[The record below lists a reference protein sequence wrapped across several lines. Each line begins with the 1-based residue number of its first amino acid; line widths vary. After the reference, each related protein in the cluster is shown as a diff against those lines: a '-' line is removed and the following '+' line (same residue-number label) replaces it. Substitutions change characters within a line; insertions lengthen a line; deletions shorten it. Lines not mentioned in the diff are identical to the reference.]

1 MVSKEKRR
9 GPGVSLRVGAAV
21 ITASQ
26 EGQPCRGI
34 SEAAANTASGE
45 GKPRAYLKGRTTLI
59 MTRKTRCFSEGRN
72 QHFIRGETTRAS
84 LEGSDHTATEEG
96 QPGVT

>member
-1 MVSKEKRR
+1 MSLLHHKRDNHA
-9 GPGVSLRVGAAV
+9 GASLR
-21 ITASQ
+21 
-26 EGQPCRGI
+26 
-34 SEAAANTASGE
+34 AAANTASGE

-72 QHFIRGETTRAS
+72 QGRNQHFIRGETTRAS

>member
-1 MVSKEKRR
+1 MSLLHHKRDNHA
-9 GPGVSLRVGAAV
+9 GASLR
-21 ITASQ
+21 
-26 EGQPCRGI
+26 
-34 SEAAANTASGE
+34 AAANTASGE

-72 QHFIRGETTRAS
+72 QHFIRGETTRAT
-84 LEGSDHTATEEG
+84 LEGSDHTATEKG

>member
-26 EGQPCRGI
+26 EGQPCRSI

-59 MTRKTRCFSEGRN
+59 MTRKPG
-72 QHFIRGETTRAS
+72 AS
-84 LEGSDHTATEEG
+84 LRVETSTSSGEK
-96 QPGVT
+96 QPGHL

>member
-1 MVSKEKRR
+1 MVLKEKRR
-9 GPGVSLRVGAAV
+9 GPGVSLRVGAVV

-26 EGQPCRGI
+26 EGQLCRGI
-34 SEAAANTASGE
+34 SEGSCQHCIRRGKTKSISE
-45 GKPRAYLKGRTTLI
+45 GTHN
-59 MTRKTRCFSEGRN
+59 TRKTRCFSEGRN